1 MPVGEALQKLTGALG
16 IAARLSEYDVITGW
30 DGIVGEQIARVTTAE
45 RIEHG
50 ILYVAV
56 RGAAW
61 RNELSMRRMEIL
73 ELIRRS
79 VGRKV
84 VREIRFR

>member
-1 MPVGEALQKLTGALG
+1 MPVGEALRKLTGALG
-16 IAARLSEYDVITGW
+16 IATRLSEYDVITGW
-30 DGIVGEQIARVTTAE
+30 DRIVGEQIARVTTAE
-45 RIEHG
+45 RVEHG

-56 RGAAW
+56 RSAAW

-73 ELIRRS
+73 DLIHRS

>member
-1 MPVGEALQKLTGALG
+1 MPVGEALRKLTGALG

-30 DGIVGEQIARVTTAE
+30 DRIVGEQIARVTTAE
-45 RIEHG
+45 RVEHG

-56 RGAAW
+56 RSAAW

-73 ELIRRS
+73 DLIHRS

>member
-1 MPVGEALQKLTGALG
+1 MSVGEALRKLTGTLG
-16 IAARLSEYDVITGW
+16 IAVRLSEYDVITGW
-30 DGIVGEQIARVTTAE
+30 DRIVGEQIARVTTAE

-56 RGAAW
+56 RSAAW

-73 ELIRRS
+73 DLIHRS